1 MMVSVIVPA
10 YNIAPYLER
19 CVSSI
24 CEQTYTDLEL
34 ILVDDGS
41 TDDTPA
47 ICDRLAKADG
57 RIRVIHKKNG
67 GVSSARNAGI
77 EAMRGEFV
85 CFIDGDDRIEPTL
98 LADAVEALRRE
109 NADIF
114 MYEYIVNSPKG
125 SKQHAVSP
133 NAYGTIDTEQAL
145 IHTVTPNNRFLWSK
159 VFRSKLVEQTRF
171 REDITMGEDTLFA
184 CHLIVKSDRTVYT
197 KTPYYHY
204 EIRENSAV
212 TSSFRLKK
220 LSGLTAYAEQ
230 LRLCEEC
237 HFSVAAEYAC
247 GALLDLA
254 IALARAASKSEP
266 ETRKAAYAVIKKC
279 VLAERKN
286 VMHAKRIPG
295 KTKLKTQIAAIS
307 LPLAVWFCDLLG
319 EKA

>member
-1 MMVSVIVPA
+1 MVSVIVPA
-10 YNIAPYLER
+10 YNIAPYIER
-19 CVSSI
+19 CVKSI
-24 CEQTYTDLEL
+24 CEQTYADLEL

-47 ICDRLAKADG
+47 ICDRLAKADD
-57 RIRVIHKKNG
+57 RICVIHKENG

-77 EAMRGEFV
+77 KAMRGEFV
-85 CFIDGDDRIEPTL
+85 SFIDGDDRIEPTL
-98 LADAVEALRRE
+98 LADAVEAMQRK

-125 SKQHAVSP
+125 SKQHTVDP
-133 NAYGTIDTEQAL
+133 NAYGTIDTEQTL

-184 CHLIVKSDRTVYT
+184 CQLIARSGKTVYT

-212 TSSFRLKK
+212 TSSFRMKK

-230 LRLCEEC
+230 LRLCEKC
-237 HFSVAAEYAC
+237 HFSIAAEYAR

-254 IALARAASKSEP
+254 VALARAASKSEP
-266 ETRKAAYAVIKKC
+266 EIRKAAYATIKKC
-279 VLAERKN
+279 IRAERKK
-286 VMHAKRIPG
+286 VMRAKRIGG
-295 KTKLKTQIAAIS
+295 KTKLKTQIASIS
-307 LPLAVWFCDLLG
+307 LPLTVRFCDLLG
-319 EKA
+319 ENA